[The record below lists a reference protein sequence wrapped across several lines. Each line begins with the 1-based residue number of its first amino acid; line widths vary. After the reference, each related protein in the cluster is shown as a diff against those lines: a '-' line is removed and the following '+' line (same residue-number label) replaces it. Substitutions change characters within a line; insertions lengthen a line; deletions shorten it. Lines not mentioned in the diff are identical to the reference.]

1 MGCPERVAFF
11 LFFRAYQ
18 APSETSFLQLFQISN
33 TSIGNTQH
41 LTEAHCRLHFSIR
54 AKEKIQVAIK
64 ASHKQAMYF
73 GDPHKEQVMKK
84 PSITFLLI
92 LLTVLPLMAAE
103 GLVKVQSDFSV
114 KETGDRLEKILNE
127 KGMTIFKQIN
137 HSDAAQKV
145 GVELRATRLILF
157 GNPKVGSPLM
167 QCQQSVA
174 IDLPQKAIIWEDDK
188 SRVWI
193 SYNDPGYLVK
203 RHNIVGCDEVITK
216 VEKALSGIT
225 KAAATK

>member
-1 MGCPERVAFF
+1 
-11 LFFRAYQ
+11 
-18 APSETSFLQLFQISN
+18 
-33 TSIGNTQH
+33 
-41 LTEAHCRLHFSIR
+41 
-54 AKEKIQVAIK
+54 
-64 ASHKQAMYF
+64 
-73 GDPHKEQVMKK
+73 MKK

-103 GLVKVQSDFSV
+103 GLINVQSDFNV
-114 KETGDRLEKILNE
+114 KETTDRLENILNE
-127 KGMTIFKQIN
+127 KGMTIFNQIN

-145 GVELRATRLILF
+145 GVELRKTRLIIF

-167 QCQQSVA
+167 QCQQSIA

-188 SRVWI
+188 SKVWI
-193 SYNDPGYLVK
+193 SYNDPRFLGK
-203 RHNIVGCDEVITK
+203 RHNIIGCDEVITK